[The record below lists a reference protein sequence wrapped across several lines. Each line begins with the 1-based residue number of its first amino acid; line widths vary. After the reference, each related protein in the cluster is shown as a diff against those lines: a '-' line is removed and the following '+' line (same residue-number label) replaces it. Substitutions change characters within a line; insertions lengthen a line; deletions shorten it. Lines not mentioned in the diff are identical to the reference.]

1 MKPKHDTIERRNGKY
16 IPWWRGRSY
25 GSYDSYS
32 DAQAALW
39 NGPIGKE
46 LVDFQNEMWIQWEIE
61 RLQRRLAKQQA
72 ASGQPGDIGQ
82 HSFLED

>member
-1 MKPKHDTIERRNGKY
+1 MKTKPKHDTIETVRGKY

-32 DAQAALW
+32 EAQAALW

-46 LVDFQNEMWIQWEIE
+46 LVERQNTLCLQREIE
-61 RLQRRLAKQQA
+61 RLKRRLAEQQA
-72 ASGQPGDIGQ
+72 ASAEQYTM
-82 HSFLED
+82 LEDA